1 MEWKPWGVG
10 TRGCQGWRLGEG
22 SGLPS
27 RGEERKHGWNVEC
40 GGGRWVIDGAGKER
54 YVSHD
59 RHRGRE

>member
-1 MEWKPWGVG
+1 MS
-10 TRGCQGWRLGEG
+10 QGWRLGEG